1 MLLAAARLQEAD
13 KLRHLAEEDRAA
25 ALAERDEAL
34 AAKEAAERERQEV
47 RDHHTFSSTRVFQ
60 SWLAQLLYNS
70 CCSSVILV
78 LAACAEC
85 VRWRLCLFSA
95 WIVGN
100 HSFQCPVL
108 ATPSSSHRL
117 VLLRMAPHAGD

>member
-47 RDHHTFSSTRVFQ
+47 RDYHTFSSTHVFQ
-60 SWLAQLLYNS
+60 SWLAQSLDS

-78 LAACAEC
+78 LAA
-85 VRWRLCLFSA
+85 
-95 WIVGN
+95 
-100 HSFQCPVL
+100 
-108 ATPSSSHRL
+108 
-117 VLLRMAPHAGD
+117 